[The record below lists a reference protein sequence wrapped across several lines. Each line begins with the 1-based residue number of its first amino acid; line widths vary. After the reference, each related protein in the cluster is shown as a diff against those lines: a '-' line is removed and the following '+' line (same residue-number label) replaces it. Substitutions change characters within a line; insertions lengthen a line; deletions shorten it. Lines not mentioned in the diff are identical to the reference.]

1 MYFDSLGAL
10 LAMDGHGP
18 YVWAAYGITLL
29 VLALVLSA
37 PGRRR
42 RRLLRDVRG
51 ELRREAGHGSR
62 QGSKE
67 AAHAPGS

>member
-1 MYFDSLGAL
+1 MYFDSLEAL
-10 LAMDGHGP
+10 LAMEGHGP

-42 RRLLRDVRG
+42 RRLLREVRG
-51 ELRREAGHGSR
+51 ELRREAAH
-62 QGSKE
+62 GSKE
-67 AAHAPGS
+67 AVHAPGS

>member
-1 MYFDSLGAL
+1 MYFDSLEAL
-10 LAMDGHGP
+10 LSMDGHGP
-18 YVWAAYGITLL
+18 YVWSAYGITLL

-42 RRLLRDVRG
+42 RRLLREVRG
-51 ELRREAGHGSR
+51 ELRREANHA
-62 QGSKE
+62 SKE

>member
-1 MYFDSLGAL
+1 MYFDSLEAL

-29 VLALVLSA
+29 VLFLVLSA

-42 RRLLRDVRG
+42 RRLLRTVRG
-51 ELRREAGHGSR
+51 ELRREANHTAE
-62 QGSKE
+62 E

>member
-10 LAMDGHGP
+10 LVMDGHGP

-29 VLALVLSA
+29 VLALVLAA

-42 RRLLRDVRG
+42 RRLLREVRG
-51 ELRREAGHGSR
+51 QLRREAVQGSR
-62 QGSKE
+62 E
-67 AAHAPGS
+67 IVHAPGS